1 MTFMKKIF
9 LSLACVFCIVC
20 SFAQALDRSKRP
32 PGGPAPK
39 INLKEPVSYKL
50 ANGMTVLVV
59 ENHTL
64 PKISASLSIDA
75 GPVTEG
81 KKAGTL
87 DLLSG
92 MLGEGT
98 KSQTKFQFDEAVE
111 ELGANVG
118 LRWSGGNVSALTRYF
133 NQA

>member
-1 MTFMKKIF
+1 MKKIV
-9 LSLACVFCIVC
+9 LSLICVL
-20 SFAQALDRSKRP
+20 SFAALFAQPLDRSKRP

-50 ANGMTVLVV
+50 PNGMTVLVV

-98 KSQTKFQFDEAVE
+98 TSKTKFQFDEAIE
-111 ELGANVG
+111 QLGANVG
-118 LRWSGGNVSALTRYF
+118 LRWNGGNVSALTRYF
-133 NQA
+133 